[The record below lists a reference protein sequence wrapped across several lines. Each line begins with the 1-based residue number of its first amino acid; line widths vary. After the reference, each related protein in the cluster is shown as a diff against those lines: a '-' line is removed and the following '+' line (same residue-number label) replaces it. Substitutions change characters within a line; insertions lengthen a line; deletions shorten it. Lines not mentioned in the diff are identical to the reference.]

1 MILHINLGP
10 GVNQSVSIRLL
21 TRLDWTADTLGET
34 ELQCRP
40 HIPEGSGLEMIE
52 NPEASVRFNVVE
64 EEEAEIS
71 NEEIVLT
78 DALQYDAT
86 ADDDD
91 DDDDDEATRPEALP
105 DRLSHDSE
113 RSESQAP
120 FSLEPRTLTAGFSSA
135 NYRRTSGV
143 TVMVSVMASVF
154 YFVGLQ

>member
-1 MILHINLGP
+1 M
-10 GVNQSVSIRLL
+10 NQSASIRLL

-78 DALQYDAT
+78 EALQFDAT
-86 ADDDD
+86 ADDATYHD

-105 DRLSHDSE
+105 DQLDHDSV
-113 RSESQAP
+113 RSESQAS
-120 FSLEPRTLTAGFSSA
+120 FSLEPKTLTAGFSSA
-135 NYRRTSGV
+135 DYRRTSGV